1 MVGRIMIDRTSDP
14 ASQENPVRKPGTVKM
29 SPTIGSDSTRSLW
42 KVSLRKGTR
51 IVIPSQP
58 QTTLGCHEY
67 LEGGL
72 DDGPRPLGAT
82 SDRNRQGLRKA
93 ASRSAGRR
101 RSHRPCRR

>member
-42 KVSLRKGTR
+42 NVSLKKGTR

-58 QTTLGCHEY
+58 QTTLGMPTNISRAGWTMARAHW
-67 LEGGL
+67 
-72 DDGPRPLGAT
+72 GAT
-82 SDRNRQGLRKA
+82 SDRNRARPTESGVEI
-93 ASRSAGRR
+93 SRAT
-101 RSHRPCRR
+101 PVT